1 MVKKVLTLFLGLIAA
16 SSLMAQSE
24 PKSVTINESDIQF
37 WVGNGS
43 NSSVVA
49 IGWDATDAG
58 YTPTVVVWGI
68 HWNGSI
74 TLLDALDSIATH
86 DSRFTYTVSGSF
98 LSTLDYND
106 PTASVHLSPH
116 QMWNCNSYNGMYGS
130 TTLTST
136 WLRIS
141 ESTCDNY
148 NFTGVNNLIYASDPN
163 GPATTDPVDAT
174 IDTTSI
180 VYWVGTGDKR
190 AVFIVNWGSPD
201 TALAWGYRFNS
212 GATINNMIADID
224 AADPRFWIEGT
235 PSYNGDIH
243 FVTSTGDTL
252 GLSPVDPT
260 IGYNFWWTNLNGVS
274 VASFSTAL
282 QDNDFFKYG
291 DINAST
297 GWDYQFGY
305 YQQEAWT
312 TTPTPVPAPGNDPET
327 PVEAT
332 IAANDILY
340 WVGEGSNQAVL
351 AVNWADTALAWGYR
365 YEGSKTV
372 SDMLNDI
379 AAADPRFSIQL
390 GDWGLDDILFV
401 TATGDTLRKQTYSY
415 WESKNNGTYDMGMG
429 QTLTNGDFEKWGE
442 PAAGTVVDS
451 TYYDGWGWSYTYV
464 YTMGISPVSVP
475 AGPMPEEATIA
486 ANDILYW
493 VGEGS
498 NQAVLAVNWADT
510 ALAWGYRYEGSKTVS
525 DMLNDIAAADPRF
538 SIQLGDWGLD
548 DILFVTAT
556 GDTLRKQTYS
566 YWESKNNGTYDMGM
580 GQTLTNG
587 DFEKWGEPAA
597 GTVVDSTYY
606 DGWGW
611 SYTYVYTME
620 ISPVSAPAPVSINTI
635 AEESIS
641 VYPNPSAG
649 SIVVKS
655 TGSENA
661 AILYDMRGS
670 VVATYAIENAET
682 RIDLG
687 NIPNGIYLIRLG
699 THSTKLVVRH

>member
-1 MVKKVLTLFLGLIAA
+1 MVKKLLTLTFGLMLSMA
-16 SSLMAQSE
+16 SMAQYGASN
-24 PKSVTINESDIQF
+24 PTVPQSDILF
-37 WVGNGS
+37 WTGSGNNRAVVAITWPTDDGDNIGVAWGVQWNGS
-43 NSSVVA
+43 N
-49 IGWDATDAG
+49 
-58 YTPTVVVWGI
+58 
-68 HWNGSI
+68 
-74 TLLDALDSIATH
+74 LLM
-86 DSRFTYTVSGSF
+86 R
-98 LSTLDYND
+98 
-106 PTASVHLSPH
+106 
-116 QMWNCNSYNGMYGS
+116 
-130 TTLTST
+130 
-136 WLRIS
+136 
-141 ESTCDNY
+141 
-148 NFTGVNNLIYASDPN
+148 
-163 GPATTDPVDAT
+163 
-174 IDTTSI
+174 
-180 VYWVGTGDKR
+180 
-190 AVFIVNWGSPD
+190 
-201 TALAWGYRFNS
+201 
-212 GATINNMIADID
+212 DIMD
-224 AADPRFWIEGT
+224 
-235 PSYNGDIH
+235 
-243 FVTSTGDTL
+243 
-252 GLSPVDPT
+252 
-260 IGYNFWWTNLNGVS
+260 
-274 VASFSTAL
+274 
-282 QDNDFFKYG
+282 
-291 DINAST
+291 
-297 GWDYQFGY
+297 
-305 YQQEAWT
+305 
-312 TTPTPVPAPGNDPET
+312 
-327 PVEAT
+327 T
-332 IAANDILY
+332 IAAYDSRLVITWNSTHSYINDLSY
-340 WVGEGSNQAVL
+340 VDAVRGL
-351 AVNWADTALAWGYR
+351 NLTGIYDDTYEMSWWFYHWKDTQADTNKFSG
-365 YEGSKTV
+365 GV
-372 SDMLNDI
+372 M
-379 AAADPRFSIQL
+379 ADFVVNTDFV
-390 GDWGLDDILFV
+390 DWICMDPDDYSS
-401 TATGDTLRKQTYSY
+401 APADTMIMADDP
-415 WESKNNGTYDMGMG
+415 N
-429 QTLTNGDFEKWGE
+429 
-442 PAAGTVVDS
+442 
-451 TYYDGWGWSYTYV
+451 
-464 YTMGISPVSVP
+464 

-620 ISPVSAPAPVSINTI
+620 ISPVSAPAPISINTI

-655 TGSENA
+655 TGSDNA

>member
-1 MVKKVLTLFLGLIAA
+1 MADFVVNTDFVDWICMDPDDY
-16 SSLMAQSE
+16 SSAPADTMIMA
-24 PKSVTINESDIQF
+24 D
-37 WVGNGS
+37 
-43 NSSVVA
+43 
-49 IGWDATDAG
+49 
-58 YTPTVVVWGI
+58 
-68 HWNGSI
+68 
-74 TLLDALDSIATH
+74 
-86 DSRFTYTVSGSF
+86 
-98 LSTLDYND
+98 
-106 PTASVHLSPH
+106 
-116 QMWNCNSYNGMYGS
+116 
-130 TTLTST
+130 
-136 WLRIS
+136 
-141 ESTCDNY
+141 
-148 NFTGVNNLIYASDPN
+148 DPN
-163 GPATTDPVDAT
+163 
-174 IDTTSI
+174 
-180 VYWVGTGDKR
+180 
-190 AVFIVNWGSPD
+190 
-201 TALAWGYRFNS
+201 
-212 GATINNMIADID
+212 
-224 AADPRFWIEGT
+224 
-235 PSYNGDIH
+235 
-243 FVTSTGDTL
+243 
-252 GLSPVDPT
+252 
-260 IGYNFWWTNLNGVS
+260 
-274 VASFSTAL
+274 
-282 QDNDFFKYG
+282 
-291 DINAST
+291 
-297 GWDYQFGY
+297 
-305 YQQEAWT
+305 
-312 TTPTPVPAPGNDPET
+312 
-327 PVEAT
+327 
-332 IAANDILY
+332 
-340 WVGEGSNQAVL
+340 
-351 AVNWADTALAWGYR
+351 
-365 YEGSKTV
+365 
-372 SDMLNDI
+372 
-379 AAADPRFSIQL
+379 
-390 GDWGLDDILFV
+390 
-401 TATGDTLRKQTYSY
+401 
-415 WESKNNGTYDMGMG
+415 
-429 QTLTNGDFEKWGE
+429 
-442 PAAGTVVDS
+442 
-451 TYYDGWGWSYTYV
+451 
-464 YTMGISPVSVP
+464 

-510 ALAWGYRYEGSKTVS
+510 ALAWGYRFEGSKTVS

-620 ISPVSAPAPVSINTI
+620 ISPVSAPAPISINTI